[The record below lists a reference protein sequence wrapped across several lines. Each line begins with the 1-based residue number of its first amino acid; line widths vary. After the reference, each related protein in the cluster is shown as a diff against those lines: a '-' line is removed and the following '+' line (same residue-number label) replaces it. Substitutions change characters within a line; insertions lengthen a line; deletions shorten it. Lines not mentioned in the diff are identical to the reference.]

1 MADPNATAVKR
12 SLGRC
17 LLNGD
22 VFGTFY
28 NIFLDS
34 DPRVREL
41 FANTEWEAQKALL
54 RQGVNN
60 VISFYEGSATAQAAM
75 DRIRQTHSKAQMNIP
90 PDLYDFWV
98 DSMVEA
104 VRRHDPE
111 LDAELEAAWKE
122 VLTHGVDYVR
132 AGYDEGGEAEE
143 RRREG

>member
-1 MADPNATAVKR
+1 MADSTTNAVKR

-28 NIFLDS
+28 DIFLDS

-41 FANTEWEAQKALL
+41 FASTEWEAQKALL

-60 VISFYEGSATAQAAM
+60 VISFYEGSATAQSAM
-75 DRIRQTHSKAQMNIP
+75 DRIRQTHSKAQMGIP
-90 PDLYDFWV
+90 PDLYDSWV
-98 DSMVEA
+98 SSMLEA

-111 LDAELEAAWKE
+111 LDAELEAAWRE
-122 VLTHGVDYVR
+122 VLTQGVDFVR
-132 AGYDEGGEAEE
+132 AGYEEAGEDG